1 MAEVDYDIWRLSQET
16 GEAELAAMA
25 VQQAAFEV
33 RPTISLLLPVGEVDE
48 IWLRDGIASLA
59 RQVYPEWE
67 LCVYQR
73 GARARV
79 QDMLPS
85 DPALLTRI
93 RAIEPG
99 AADPTTGE
107 ALEAALN
114 AASGEYV
121 AILGEGDELAPDAL
135 FRVVEAVQTSN
146 ADIVYT
152 DEDSIDHLGRHT
164 DPVLKPDWSPDQMLT
179 SPYVG
184 RLCAVRRELLLT
196 DPGGPTVR
204 SGELTEFDTMLRA
217 AEQATTVVHVPHVL
231 YHRRLVAS
239 APGPDAARLMADDSD
254 GLVNVVETALA
265 RRGDDARVRPVARRP
280 AVRLLRERDW
290 GMPISVI
297 VQTGRRGQNVA
308 LLRQLLQRSSAHE
321 VIAASP
327 EPMRPGVD
335 DMKLIV
341 DRSLARAANRAA
353 ADATGEVLLFIDG
366 RAALGQAGIGGLDEM
381 VAQAFRAGTGAVSGR
396 VVNGDGTLRHGG
408 TGRRPRGPTGVARP
422 RARARGHG
430 DPGHARAA
438 QSRRRHRRA
447 AGDQRRHVRGG
458 RRVRRGSSRQPL
470 PRPRSLTAP
479 RGARVAQRLHA
490 LRGPLDQGPAPRSR
504 RPGGRLHVGALGTG
518 ARAPALQPL
527 AAERRSPSAAGGGVH
542 GPPLRRGRAVRI
554 LLTTHQFFPQALRGD
569 RGGRSRRRARVAT
582 PRPRRPCAHR
592 RPGFVQRLG

>member
-85 DPALLTRI
+85 DPALVTRI

-135 FRVVEAVQTSN
+135 FRMVEAVQSSN

-164 DPVLKPDWSPDQMLT
+164 DPVLKTDWSPDQMLT

-217 AEQATTVVHVPHVL
+217 AEQATTVVHVPTVL

-265 RRGDDARVRPVARRP
+265 RRGDDARVRSVARRP
-280 AVRLLRERDW
+280 AVRLLREPDW
-290 GMPISVI
+290 SMPISLI

-308 LLRQLLQRSSAHE
+308 LLRQLLERSSAHE
-321 VIAASP
+321 VIAVSP

-381 VAQAFRAGTGAVSGR
+381 VAQAFRDGIGAVSGR

-408 TGRRPRGPTGVARP
+408 RVIDLADLLESPDHEPEPEDAETLGTRELLNPGAATDELLAISASTFEEVGGFDEAHLVNRFHGLDLSLRLEDRGLRSVYTPYAALLTRGPRRVPDVPEVAYMWERWAPELARLHSNRWPPNDARHQP
-422 RARARGHG
+422 RAAVFT
-430 DPGHARAA
+430 DPRF
-438 QSRRRHRRA
+438 
-447 AGDQRRHVRGG
+447 
-458 RRVRRGSSRQPL
+458 
-470 PRPRSLTAP
+470 
-479 RGARVAQRLHA
+479 
-490 LRGPLDQGPAPRSR
+490 
-504 RPGGRLHVGALGTG
+504 VGVE
-518 ARAPALQPL
+518 P
-527 AAERRSPSAAGGGVH
+527 
-542 GPPLRRGRAVRI
+542 
-554 LLTTHQFFPQALRGD
+554 
-569 RGGRSRRRARVAT
+569 
-582 PRPRRPCAHR
+582 
-592 RPGFVQRLG
+592 